1 MAAVQQTFGTPLAMA
16 DSPIV
21 GAANATARESGLLA
35 TAVAEFQQSP
45 IRYTVSTLLVTFLI
59 YLYRQS
65 IPELDAKEPPLML
78 PRIPFI
84 GHLIGLIKNQAEYY
98 TNLQYVLFYKSNK

>member
-16 DSPIV
+16 DSSII
-21 GAANATARESGLLA
+21 GAANATVRDSGIVA
-35 TAVAEFQQSP
+35 TAVTEFQQSP
-45 IRYTVSTLLVTFLI
+45 IRYTVSALLVTFLV

-78 PRIPFI
+78 PRIPYI
-84 GHLIGLIKNQAEYY
+84 GHLVGLIKNQAEYY
-98 TNLQYVLFYKSNK
+98 TELQ